1 MEKKMAIRISG
12 LHCRACEIVTED
24 SLKKISG
31 VNKVKVSHT
40 SGRAEISYSG
50 QAPKTEEIARRL
62 EDAGYSLAGEEN
74 EPRQKKSWPFSSWL
88 SLILFSILL
97 YWLLTRA
104 SFLDPSAWLGSQA
117 FSLPL
122 ALLIG
127 LVAGVSTCLALVGG
141 LVLGLNANASNHLD
155 QSAKP
160 SLWRSNWF
168 FQAGRII
175 GFFILGGL
183 LGLLGS
189 SFKIS
194 PTLNGWLSILV
205 GLVILA
211 LGLKLLDI
219 SPFFN
224 RFELAWPKSWGR
236 RLKSRSPI
244 ILGALTFFLP
254 CGFTQA
260 MQVYALGSGDFLT
273 GGLVMA
279 FFALGTAP
287 GLLGLAG
294 LASLKRRTLV
304 FFRFIGAVV
313 IVFGIINIGNGWQLS
328 KITLAASQAPTEKSV
343 QAEDFQI
350 VRMTESGRGYSPNSL
365 TIKKGQPVRWII
377 DAQAPYS
384 CASALIVPSLKI
396 QKQLKAGENI
406 IEFTPQETGTI
417 PFSCSMGMY
426 RGKFIVVE

>member
-1 MEKKMAIRISG
+1 MEKMRIGISG

-24 SLKKISG
+24 SLKEIKG
-31 VNKVKVSHT
+31 VDKVRVNHKN
-40 SGRAEISYSG
+40 GQAEISYVG
-50 QAPKTEEIARRL
+50 RAPKTEEIARRL
-62 EDAGYSLAGEEN
+62 EEAGYSLANEGEREN
-74 EPRQKKSWPFSSWL
+74 QEKSWPLSSWL
-88 SLILFSILL
+88 SLILFAILL
-97 YWLLTRA
+97 YWLLTKA

-141 LVLGLNANASNHLD
+141 LVLGLNANTSKHSDKND
-155 QSAKP
+155 KP
-160 SLWRSNWF
+160 SLWKANWL

-183 LGLLGS
+183 LGLVGS

-211 LGLKLLDI
+211 LGLKLLNI

-294 LASLKRRTLV
+294 LASLKRRTLS
-304 FFRFIGAVV
+304 FFRIIGAVV
-313 IVFGIINIGNGWQLS
+313 IVFGVINIGNGWQLS
-328 KITLAASQAPTEKSV
+328 KITLAAGQAPTETSV
-343 QAEDFQI
+343 QEEGVQI
-350 VRMTESGRGYSPNSL
+350 VRMTESGRGYSPNSF
-365 TIKKGQPVRWII
+365 TIKRGQPVRWII

-426 RGKFIVVE
+426 RGKFIVVD